1 MAQANMPA
9 GQSGGMS
16 SMIAALRANSPQ
28 GQANP
33 GVRLLPNQANAPTT
47 PMTSYNRGLGMVQQI
62 AQQQQMSQPA
72 PTVPMPGGKGQ
83 AGPFPQAALN
93 PGLKGRAGPFPQESI
108 EAGGGA
114 MPRQSIAE
122 MVRSAPTPQAPMQ
135 PPQAPPRMQ
144 AQMQPQAPAPMQP
157 SMQQPM
163 QPQMQPQVA
172 VPRPIQPPMQPPM
185 QPQMAA
191 PPPMQQMAAPQ
202 QAFSGLLNRPQQPMQ
217 MPPTSPS
224 GMTLNPQIMRMPVA
238 PPLPPAISPA
248 QIASAVRKAP
258 APVSRSKIVNQER

>member
-1 MAQANMPA
+1 MPA

-16 SMIAALRANSPQ
+16 SMIAALRANSSQ

-33 GVRLLPNQANAPTT
+33 GVRFLPNQANAPTT
-47 PMTSYNRGLGMVQQI
+47 PMTSYNRGLGMVQQM
-62 AQQQQMSQPA
+62 AQQQQQQQMAQPA
-72 PTVPMPGGKGQ
+72 PTMPMPGGKGQ
-83 AGPFPQAALN
+83 AGPFPQASLN
-93 PGLKGRAGPFPQESI
+93 PGSKGQAGPFPQRSI
-108 EAGGGA
+108 EAGAGGGA
-114 MPRQSIAE
+114 MPAQSLAA
-122 MVRSAPTPQAPMQ
+122 MVRAAPTPQTPMQ

-157 SMQQPM
+157 SM
-163 QPQMQPQVA
+163 
-172 VPRPIQPPMQPPM
+172 QPPMQPPM